1 MVCREWVPAHQMNQ
15 DWEGKARDAAQEGW
29 EGKGAPDG

>member
-1 MVCREWVPAHQMNQ
+1 MNQ